1 MPAFSSLYF
10 TLFISDLPYSAARHL
25 FEAFLV
31 LGEKDFLT
39 RLLVKAVTDKA
50 QKILK
55 LSSYE
60 VISYVRNQLVTEY
73 VREKGSL
80 KDALKC
86 SKTTFK

>member
-10 TLFISDLPYSAARHL
+10 TLFISDLPYSEARHL

-39 RLLVKAVTDKA
+39 RLLVKAVTEKA
-50 QKILK
+50 QEIFK
-55 LSSYE
+55 LSSFE
-60 VISYVRNQLVTEY
+60 VISYIRNQLVTDY

-80 KDALKC
+80 KDALKS
-86 SKTTFK
+86 SKSFK